1 MEEEEEEGSQKDP
14 KVMTEGTV
22 GHRRW
27 EGRLREASRGMGSR
41 HPHQGAG
48 PFSRERLGSLTCE
61 TELRVPPAVRMV

>member
-27 EGRLREASRGMGSR
+27 EGRLREASRGDGVQASTPGSWTLL
-41 HPHQGAG
+41 QGKAR
-48 PFSRERLGSLTCE
+48 FSHL
-61 TELRVPPAVRMV
+61 